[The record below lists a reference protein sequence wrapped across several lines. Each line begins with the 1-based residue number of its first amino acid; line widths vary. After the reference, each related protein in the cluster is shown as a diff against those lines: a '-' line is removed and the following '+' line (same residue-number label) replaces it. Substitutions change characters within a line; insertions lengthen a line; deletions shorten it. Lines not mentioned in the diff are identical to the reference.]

1 MSKNAIFAS
10 IIAVGLL
17 AWLASGLLLGESAP
31 AEHPPLAEQERSA
44 ANKAGV
50 TPSRVRV
57 KLIESEA
64 RTRFQVLRG
73 RTESKRMVQV
83 KAEISGKVISRP
95 VERGTRVARGDLLCE
110 LAVDDRE
117 VAVDEAQAA
126 LENAVLEY
134 DGSLKLKE
142 QGLQSEIA
150 IAGSAAR
157 QEAARA
163 QLRRQVLN
171 LERTRITA
179 PFAGVVEELQMNTGD
194 YAVPGAPCAT
204 LIDLDP
210 MLVKADVSENEV
222 EGLELGSR
230 VSGETSAGQ
239 KIEGVITFV
248 GKQSDPVTR
257 TYPIEITV
265 DNADYSIRSGL
276 TVSVRIAQGSVEAH
290 LISPALFALSDEGE
304 IGVRTLD
311 ESNRVIFHVVK
322 IVEDGPDGVWV
333 SGLPST
339 SRLISVG
346 QEFVTA
352 GDIVEPVFISGAGAE
367 VAQP

>member
-1 MSKNAIFAS
+1 MCPPTCK
-10 IIAVGLL
+10 AVRN
-17 AWLASGLLLGESAP
+17 WL
-31 AEHPPLAEQERSA
+31 
-44 ANKAGV
+44 
-50 TPSRVRV
+50 
-57 KLIESEA
+57 
-64 RTRFQVLRG
+64 
-73 RTESKRMVQV
+73 
-83 KAEISGKVISRP
+83 
-95 VERGTRVARGDLLCE
+95 
-110 LAVDDRE
+110 DD
-117 VAVDEAQAA
+117 
-126 LENAVLEY
+126 N
-134 DGSLKLKE
+134 G
-142 QGLQSEIA
+142 
-150 IAGSAAR
+150 
-157 QEAARA
+157 
-163 QLRRQVLN
+163 
-171 LERTRITA
+171 
-179 PFAGVVEELQMNTGD
+179 F
-194 YAVPGAPCAT
+194 C
-204 LIDLDP
+204 
-210 MLVKADVSENEV
+210 
-222 EGLELGSR
+222 
-230 VSGETSAGQ
+230 
-239 KIEGVITFV
+239 
-248 GKQSDPVTR
+248 DPVTR